1 MRPGLRK
8 QDRASMILAF
18 ADRVA
23 VLRLHGG
30 CVCPARRAHD
40 ASLCEIA
47 RSAGTWVEWLVA
59 WSGHT
64 DA

>member
-1 MRPGLRK
+1 
-8 QDRASMILAF
+8 MILAF

-30 CVCPARRAHD
+30 CVCPVRRAHD